1 MARRDDMRRIT
12 DHEFHRRSPMP
23 GTITVGQARIPQ
35 SPLNRRGRLGGTLSE
50 RMVRPSA
57 VGVLLALLCG
67 CGVPSG
73 GGSGIAPRSPM
84 GSAAMAQ
91 SAGKGDLGMLDPN
104 SGQPTASSRFGPQYA
119 KPAHCGG
126 LTTADAPNFFII
138 SGIRVALPVN
148 NALARDSTIVQP
160 GNAPIERYGI
170 GLDDGTGTCAVFMPA
185 PPVPV
190 GGHLTVVVQA
200 VKATGGG
207 VWLGWVNVPTPA

>member
-1 MARRDDMRRIT
+1 MIL
-12 DHEFHRRSPMP
+12 FF
-23 GTITVGQARIPQ
+23 V
-35 SPLNRRGRLGGTLSE
+35 
-50 RMVRPSA
+50 RMVRLSA
-57 VGVLLALLCG
+57 VGVLVALLCS
-67 CGVPSG
+67 CGAPAG
-73 GGSGIAPRSPM
+73 GRAGLAPRSLL
-84 GSAAMAQ
+84 GSSAMAP
-91 SAGKGDLGMLDPN
+91 SAKKGDLGVLDPN
-104 SGQPTASSRFGPQYA
+104 RGRSTASSQFGPQYA

-126 LTTADAPNFFII
+126 LTIADAPNFFIV

-160 GNAPIERYGI
+160 GSAPIERYGI
-170 GLDDGTGTCAVFMPA
+170 GLDDGTGTCPIFMPD